1 SGYSS
6 NPSTLLHGVPQ
17 GSVLGPILFLLY
29 TQPLSQI
36 IDRHSI
42 SHSEFADDSQLYDSV
57 PREQFDSLLS
67 NMQSCVDDVKLWMT
81 QNKLQLNEG
90 KTEALLID
98 PQNSPNL
105 PLSITIGQND
115 ICFSRSVRN
124 LGVIFDDKLS
134 MKQQVSKI
142 CQSAY
147 LELRRIS
154 SIRHV
159 LTVDAT
165 KTLVTSLVLSRLDY
179 CNSLLSGIPQQ
190 LIDKLQKVQN
200 CSARLIFK
208 TSKCTH
214 VSPLLAKLHWLPI
227 AQRIDYKISSLCYDV
242 VSDTAP
248 LYLSDLLCLYVPSR
262 SLRSS
267 ADTRIFRIPT
277 RKKKFQGQRAFSH
290 LGPVTWNKL
299 PYSVRHA
306 QTQSQFKT
314 QLKTTLFRS
323 VYEPDS

>member
-1 SGYSS
+1 
-6 NPSTLLHGVPQ
+6 
-17 GSVLGPILFLLY
+17 
-29 TQPLSQI
+29 
-36 IDRHSI
+36 
-42 SHSEFADDSQLYDSV
+42 
-57 PREQFDSLLS
+57 
-67 NMQSCVDDVKLWMT
+67 
-81 QNKLQLNEG
+81 
-90 KTEALLID
+90 
-98 PQNSPNL
+98 
-105 PLSITIGQND
+105 
-115 ICFSRSVRN
+115 
-124 LGVIFDDKLS
+124 

-142 CQSAY
+142 CQSDY

-154 SIRHV
+154 SVRHV
-159 LTVDAT
+159 CTVDAT

-179 CNSLLSGIPQQ
+179 CNALLSGIPQQ

-242 VSDTAP
+242 VLDTAL

-262 SLRSS
+262 SLHSS

-306 QTQSQFKT
+306 QTLSQFKT

-323 VYEPDS
+323 VYEPDSRTSVYSPVHPTFPPVKLHVTCTCV

>member
-1 SGYSS
+1 
-6 NPSTLLHGVPQ
+6 
-17 GSVLGPILFLLY
+17 
-29 TQPLSQI
+29 
-36 IDRHSI
+36 
-42 SHSEFADDSQLYDSV
+42 
-57 PREQFDSLLS
+57 
-67 NMQSCVDDVKLWMT
+67 MQSCVDDVKLWMT

-134 MKQQVSKI
+134 MKQQVNKI

-154 SIRHV
+154 SIRYV

-165 KTLVTSLVLSRLDY
+165 KTLVTSLVLSRLDH
-179 CNSLLSGIPQQ
+179 CISLLSGIPQQ

-208 TSKCTH
+208 TSRIAHTFHHFWLNCTG
-214 VSPLLAKLHWLPI
+214 
-227 AQRIDYKISSLCYDV
+227 
-242 VSDTAP
+242 
-248 LYLSDLLCLYVPSR
+248 
-262 SLRSS
+262 
-267 ADTRIFRIPT
+267 
-277 RKKKFQGQRAFSH
+277 FQ
-290 LGPVTWNKL
+290 
-299 PYSVRHA
+299 
-306 QTQSQFKT
+306 
-314 QLKTTLFRS
+314 
-323 VYEPDS
+323 